1 MGRKTKL
8 NPQLQERICQLISAG
23 NYIRTACQ
31 AVGIS
36 GQTYINWM
44 KRGEKSQKGSYFEFF
59 EAVKKAEAQAIA
71 RNVAVIQSAA
81 KETWQAAAWWLER
94 KHPQDWGKKER
105 HEHVGKDGEPIHL
118 DVDPRTSCCPS
129 CRISLGTRASPRG
142 MIMNPKST
150 DSAV

>member
-8 NPQLQERICQLISAG
+8 NQPLQERICQLISAG
-23 NYIRTACQ
+23 NYIKTACQ

-36 GQTYINWM
+36 EQTYINWM
-44 KRGEKSQKGSYFEFF
+44 KWGEKSRKGVYFEFF
-59 EAVKKAEAQAIA
+59 ESVKKAEAQSVA

-105 HEHVGKDGEPIHL
+105 HEHVGKDGEPLQL
-118 DVDPRTSCCPS
+118 DIDPKDKL
-129 CRISLGTRASPRG
+129 ISRLQGIARNESMVIDGGSEA
-142 MIMNPKST
+142 
-150 DSAV
+150 DE